1 MNALRSLIICF
12 PVFFA
17 IAAGAQTDKE
27 FFDRGC
33 NKLSLRDYYGAIE
46 DFDKAVRYNSNHSN
60 AYNNRGICKYNLK
73 DYKRAIEDFDKAIE
87 INPDYLDAY
96 YNRSLARFMLEDY
109 KGVIEDIDRMID
121 SKPKFADAY
130 YLRGLAKVGSGQ
142 NDSGC
147 MDLKKAAEL
156 GLLKALA
163 DIRTYCN
170 P

>member
-1 MNALRSLIICF
+1 MKNLKICILCF
-12 PVFFA
+12 TTFCFFTTN
-17 IAAGAQTDKE
+17 AQTDKE
-27 FFDRGC
+27 YFERGS
-33 NKLSLRDYYGAIE
+33 NKLTLRDYYGAIE
-46 DFDKAVRYNSNHSN
+46 DFDKAVRYNSNHFN

-109 KGVIEDIDRMID
+109 KGVIEDIDKMID

-130 YLRGLAKVGSGQ
+130 YLRGLAEIGLGQ
-142 NDSGC
+142 NDDGC

-163 DIRTYCN
+163 DVRTYCN